1 MRVSGV
7 LVTLFLA
14 LVLMLMWSGPASAG
28 DPEIPGW
35 YFDADLGGVWTGG
48 NAESNALGA
57 AANLRR
63 VWTRT
68 RVFLKGSASETQ
80 TTQITRT
87 ATGTADDFAINEQR
101 LTEKSAEFYNAQ
113 TGVLHDL
120 SKHFFLLG
128 GVDWMRNRPSGI
140 ESRTL
145 LALGAGNTWRS
156 YEDSSLRTYYNFTYT
171 FQDDVVANPFAAA
184 DFPGVQVGYVWKQRL
199 TESTRLESDLVGDW
213 NLDNTDDVRADWYN
227 ALPVSISSRLELKP
241 ALRILWRNDPSFTDV
256 PLVDGSGVGTGESV
270 ITQLEN
276 VDTIFTLALVV
287 KFAPES
293 EG

>member
-1 MRVSGV
+1 
-7 LVTLFLA
+7 
-14 LVLMLMWSGPASAG
+14 MLMWAGPASAG

-57 AANLRR
+57 AASVRR
-63 VWTRT
+63 VWTST
-68 RVFLKGSASETQ
+68 QLIFKGSASETQ
-80 TTQITRT
+80 TTQVTRT
-87 ATGTADDFAINEQR
+87 ATGTTDDYSVSEER
-101 LTEKSAEFYNAQ
+101 VTEKSAEFYNAQ
-113 TGVLHDL
+113 AGILHDL

-156 YEDSSLRTYYNFTYT
+156 YEDSDLRTYYNFTYT

-184 DFPGVQVGYVWKQRL
+184 DFPGVQVGYAWKQKI

-227 ALPVSISSRLELKP
+227 ALPVSISSRLEFG
-241 ALRILWRNDPSFTDV
+241 WEWGGDW
-256 PLVDGSGVGTGESV
+256 
-270 ITQLEN
+270 
-276 VDTIFTLALVV
+276 
-287 KFAPES
+287 
-293 EG
+293 

>member
-1 MRVSGV
+1 MRVSSV
-7 LVTLFLA
+7 LTTLFLA
-14 LVLMLMWSGPASAG
+14 SFLMLSWAGPVSA
-28 DPEIPGW
+28 DEPEIPGW

-57 AANLRR
+57 AATVRR
-63 VWTRT
+63 VWTST
-68 RVFLKGSASETQ
+68 QLIFKGSASETQ
-80 TTQITRT
+80 TTQVTRT
-87 ATGTADDFAINEQR
+87 ATGTVDDFSITEESV
-101 LTEKSAEFYNAQ
+101 TEKSAEFYNAQ
-113 TGVLHDL
+113 AGILHDL

-145 LALGAGNTWRS
+145 FALGAGNTWRS
-156 YEDSSLRTYYNFTYT
+156 YEDSDLRTYYNFTYT

-184 DFPGVQVGYVWKQRL
+184 DFPGVQVGFTWKQRL

-241 ALRILWRNDPSFTDV
+241 ALRVLWRNDPSFTDV

-270 ITQLEN
+270 ITQLNEF
-276 VDTIFTLALVV
+276 DTIFTLALVV
-287 KFAPES
+287 KFAPDS